1 MALFKFFNR
10 IVSGKDAF
18 SVNEKQSQMDKPREE
33 DVDLKAMREEMLKK
47 ALTRQI
53 TPMGTIYW

>member
-10 IVSGKDAF
+10 IVSGKDVF